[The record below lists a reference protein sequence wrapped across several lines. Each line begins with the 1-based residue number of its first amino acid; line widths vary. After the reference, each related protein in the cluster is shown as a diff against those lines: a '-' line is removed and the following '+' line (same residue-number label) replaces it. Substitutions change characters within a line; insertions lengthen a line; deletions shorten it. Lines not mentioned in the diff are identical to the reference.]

1 MTSGTL
7 PSVVIQP
14 KYIARSFKMK
24 TVLISMGVF
33 AVCWLIGNAMVEFIV
48 MARDKISEDEKLD

>member
-1 MTSGTL
+1 
-7 PSVVIQP
+7 
-14 KYIARSFKMK
+14 MK